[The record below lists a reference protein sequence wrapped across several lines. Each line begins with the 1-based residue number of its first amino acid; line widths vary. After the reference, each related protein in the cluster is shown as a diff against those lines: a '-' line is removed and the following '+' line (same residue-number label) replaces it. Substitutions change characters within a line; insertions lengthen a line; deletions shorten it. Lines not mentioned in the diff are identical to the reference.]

1 MAVQKS
7 DRSERILRANRIT
20 RNKWNFA
27 SFVDRRHSGCV
38 RFSTQKP
45 LHEQVRARKKEEK
58 AIDFYL
64 SYFIDITLYK
74 VVPVRKSNGNVF
86 IH

>member
-7 DRSERILRANRIT
+7 DRSERIFRANRIT

-64 SYFIDITLYK
+64 SYFIDLYFCTCFT
-74 VVPVRKSNGNVF
+74 VQSSASA
-86 IH
+86 